1 VGRQEV
7 ESNTLSR
14 ILRAPA
20 LHFVVLGV
28 AAYAIAWAMP
38 TTAPPG
44 SRSNFRI
51 HLTAADVAR
60 LKVRY
65 TGDTGL
71 VPDAPAVRALID
83 REINEEILYR
93 EALALGLD
101 RIDRAIAW
109 RLIEKMEY
117 LGESVD
123 QSDEQAYE
131 RARSLGLDRNDPVVR
146 RVLIQ
151 KIGML
156 IRFAGDFEKPDDE
169 SLRRYLQEH
178 SERFTEPA
186 RIDLAHVY
194 FDRAKR
200 GPALES
206 DATAALSALRENG
219 EPRPGERLPG
229 DAFLAGHR
237 FENASRQSLA
247 KLFGE
252 PFAEFALAADAERWS
267 GPVASPGGLHLLWVR
282 DKTTARVSD
291 LESVRDRVTRAV
303 SAQRR
308 DDRLREFLQARRTNY
323 TVIVDEEEA
332 GHVEG

>member
-1 VGRQEV
+1 MGRRQV

-28 AAYAIAWAMP
+28 AAYATAWAMP

-44 SRSNFRI
+44 SQSNFRI

-65 TGDTGL
+65 TADTGL
-71 VPDAPAVRALID
+71 VPDAPAVAALVD
-83 REINEEILYR
+83 REVNNEILYR
-93 EALALGLD
+93 EALAMGLN

-131 RARSLGLDRNDPVVR
+131 RAVSLGLDRDDPVVR

-156 IRFAGDFEKPDDE
+156 IRFAGDLEEPGDAT
-169 SLRRYLQEH
+169 LQRYLEEN
-178 SERFTEPA
+178 SERFTDPA
-186 RIDLAHVY
+186 RIDLVHAY

-206 DATAALSALRENG
+206 DATAALSALRKNG
-219 EPRPGERLPG
+219 EPRSSERLPG

-237 FENASRQSLA
+237 FENASGQSLA

-252 PFAEFALAADAERWS
+252 PFAEFALAADAER
-267 GPVASPGGLHLLWVR
+267 
-282 DKTTARVSD
+282 
-291 LESVRDRVTRAV
+291 
-303 SAQRR
+303 
-308 DDRLREFLQARRTNY
+308 
-323 TVIVDEEEA
+323 
-332 GHVEG
+332 